1 MTQEL
6 ILGVLLTGL
15 VGLVWVMTLAIVDD
29 DHQPAKRHEPGTSA
43 GHRDDTQH
51 QDSELKRHTIAA

>member
-29 DHQPAKRHEPGTSA
+29 DHQPAKRHEPGTS